1 MNFGSAH
8 FSTEWLRRADAVAR
22 AVNLWVRRRTLVRL
36 CEGEETSEDAARG
49 YAGGLIEGLADSM
62 ELSEQEHQMAAY
74 TFCLLSGNETDTL
87 SAATA
92 LLDVATDT
100 AVSSSYLD
108 GLTAAQ
114 SLYLGAHLAN
124 MTRPETPGL
133 RQRKYLD

>member
-1 MNFGSAH
+1 M
-8 FSTEWLRRADAVAR
+8 
-22 AVNLWVRRRTLVRL
+22 RL
-36 CEGEETSEDAARG
+36 CEGEEASEDADRG

-62 ELSEQEHQMAAY
+62 ELSEQERQMAAY

-87 SAATA
+87 SAARA

-114 SLYLGAHLAN
+114 SLYLGVHLAD
-124 MTRPETPGL
+124 MTRPETPGSQ
-133 RQRKYLD
+133 QRKYLD